1 MHYALCIQHSQKLLD
16 TKPPFHRMS
25 TRKEGVMKTIHFS
38 SLIDIKLVYL
48 HSKLTDINEIY
59 TFMVRQMMKR
69 YHIPHPESEL
79 LQQLTSRRLDDG
91 ILLPIGTA
99 IPHLHLEDF
108 NDSIISVLI
117 PERPIQTDCG
127 VVKIIFLILSKKS
140 ENSLYLH
147 MLKSIIQICKD
158 EQLFAQLLAA
168 KTPAAFQA
176 LISDSDYIVQ
186 KPINVE
192 DVMSVNVLTVTPE
205 NTLEELSNLF
215 YEHSVEYFPVVKNND
230 EIIGEVTVLDYIMA
244 GFPEYTKGLKN
255 LNFLKSFE
263 PFAKLLKEEPELL
276 VKSIM
281 REVEVSVLPDTS
293 LFKAVFLMNKHSCKN
308 IPVVEKGK
316 VVGIINFMDIL
327 RKVLKG

>member
-1 MHYALCIQHSQKLLD
+1 
-16 TKPPFHRMS
+16 
-25 TRKEGVMKTIHFS
+25 MKTIHFS

-48 HSKLTDINEIY
+48 HSKLRDINEIY

-79 LQQLTSRRLDDG
+79 LQQLTSRKLDDG
-91 ILLPIGTA
+91 ILLPVGTA

-117 PERPIQTDCG
+117 PETPIQTDYG
-127 VVKIIFLILSKKS
+127 MVKIFFLILSKKN

-158 EQLFAQLLAA
+158 EAYFAKLLAV
-168 KTPAAFQA
+168 KTPAAFHSIIA
-176 LISDSDYIVQ
+176 ESDYIVQ

-192 DVMSVNVLTVTPE
+192 DVMSVNVITVKPE
-205 NTLEELSNLF
+205 NTLEELSNMF
-215 YEHSVEYFPVVKNND
+215 YEHSVEYFPVVNNKD
-230 EIIGEVTVLDYIMA
+230 EIIAEVTVLDYIMA

-263 PFAKLLKEEPELL
+263 PFAKLLKEEPEMY

-281 REVEVSVLPDTS
+281 REIEISVPPDTL
-293 LFKAVFLMNKHSCKN
+293 LFKAVFLMHKHSRKN
-308 IPVVEKGK
+308 LPVVDKGR

>member
-1 MHYALCIQHSQKLLD
+1 
-16 TKPPFHRMS
+16 
-25 TRKEGVMKTIHFS
+25 MKTIHFS

-59 TFMVRQMMKR
+59 TYMIRQMMKR
-69 YHIPHPESEL
+69 YHIPHPEKEL

-91 ILLPIGTA
+91 ILLPVGTA

-117 PERPIQTDCG
+117 PEKPIETEYG
-127 VVKIIFLILSKKS
+127 VVKIFFLILSKKN

-147 MLKSIIQICKD
+147 ILKSIIQISKD
-158 EQLFAQLLAA
+158 EVFFSKLLAV

-176 LISDSDYIVQ
+176 IISESDYIVQ

-192 DVMSVNVLTVTPE
+192 DVMSVGVISVTPE
-205 NTLEELSNLF
+205 NTLEELSNMF
-215 YEHSVEYFPVVKNND
+215 YEHSVEYFPVVKNKD

-263 PFAKLLKEEPELL
+263 PFAKLLKEEPEIQ

-281 REVEVSVLPDTS
+281 RDVEISVPLGTS
-293 LFKAVFLMNKHSCKN
+293 LFKAVFLMNKHSRKN
-308 IPVVEKGK
+308 IPVVEKGR